1 MNDGD
6 LAGLAKGMR
15 TTFPEH
21 QSSFTK
27 KDEKEQVDIIGSE
40 PAFLDSLQDPSGDT
54 YRHQTDH
61 SPI

>member
-27 KDEKEQVDIIGSE
+27 KDEKE
-40 PAFLDSLQDPSGDT
+40 
-54 YRHQTDH
+54 
-61 SPI
+61 